1 MSDPGFELKAVSRS
15 YGSEPA
21 LTQVSLTLERGRD
34 TACVGPSGGG
44 KSTLLR
50 LLAGLEEPSAGRV
63 LMDGRT
69 ASEPGRILIPPH
81 RRRLGMVFQD
91 LALWP
96 NLSVLDNVRL
106 GLTGTALPRQQ
117 ARLRAREALELCDI
131 DHLARRRPGEISG
144 GEQQRVALARAIAV
158 RPAFLL
164 LDEPFSGLDLET
176 KDRLLDQVRRLAREE
191 RLTVMLVT
199 HDPLEALSLCDH
211 AVVLEQGR
219 LIESGPFRQLLDS
232 PRSGILRLFRERVS
246 ELPLRRPRSDK
257 ARGVDR
263 DR

>member
-1 MSDPGFELKAVSRS
+1 MSAPSFELKSVSRS

-21 LTQVSLTLERGRD
+21 LTDVSLTLERGRD

-50 LLAGLEEPSAGRV
+50 LLAGLDEPSAGRV

-69 ASEPGRILIPPH
+69 ASEPGRILVPPH
-81 RRRLGMVFQD
+81 QRRLGMVFQD

-106 GLTGTALPRQQ
+106 GLTGTTLTRQQ
-117 ARLRAREALELCDI
+117 ARLRAHKALDLCDI
-131 DHLARRRPGEISG
+131 APLAKRRPGEISG

-158 RPAFLL
+158 HPAFLL
-164 LDEPFSGLDLET
+164 LDEPFSGLDLGT
-176 KDRLLDQVRRLAREE
+176 KDRLLGQVRRLAREQH
-191 RLTVMLVT
+191 LTVILVT
-199 HDPLEALSLCDH
+199 HDPLEAVGLCDH

-219 LIESGPFRQLLDS
+219 LVESGSFRQLLDS

-246 ELPLRRPRSDK
+246 ELSLR
-257 ARGVDR
+257 
-263 DR
+263 